1 MNVKPDYKIQNITP
15 FTYMPV
21 KCQLHS
27 AGFMETHLINNDGS
41 TEMCQFNLD
50 QTNL

>member
-1 MNVKPDYKIQNITP
+1 MSVYYNECFNMNEKSDYKIQNNTQ

-27 AGFMETHLINNDGS
+27 ADFME
-41 TEMCQFNLD
+41 
-50 QTNL
+50 QTTPF